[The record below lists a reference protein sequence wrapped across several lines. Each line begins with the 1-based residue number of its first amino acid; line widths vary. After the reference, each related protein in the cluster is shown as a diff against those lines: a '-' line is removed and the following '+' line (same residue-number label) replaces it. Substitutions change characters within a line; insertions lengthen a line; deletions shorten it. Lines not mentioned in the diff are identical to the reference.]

1 MPIYNILPTKN
12 MGQNLSILAYSSQK
26 ILVLGQVVEITI
38 RNSVDFGLVLGE
50 NMEIDTKLETKKEDE
65 EKVEEINQPTK
76 KFAIREINS
85 ILPIQISKQQLDWL
99 KIFADNSFNSLN
111 DIWDAIW
118 RPLELLTK
126 KQWQELEEISK
137 EIPTN
142 FESQTNTLSKP
153 QVEPK
158 VEFLLDLEITLRII
172 SIIRNITPIF
182 NNDQKPELQGKNKQ
196 VLIVFPEKKYL
207 DKIYKEL
214 NKNLKEVEASYKK
227 LDIKTNL
234 KKEIQIKYELQYF
247 TADATK
253 KSKETI
259 WKMLQTSLH
268 NSQNQIQQNSPTLQI
283 ICTTRSGLFLPFG
296 KFGALEQVILVDEGN
311 SLYIQDQN
319 GLYYD
324 TREAIFLISKAF
336 LSNIAFISPLP
347 SVRLHSFYDKELL
360 ETQMTK
366 TSQTI
371 QKPRKIKITRFDRKS
386 AKYDIFGWEIE
397 QILKPD
403 EDL

>member
-1 MPIYNILPTKN
+1 

-26 ILVLGQVVEITI
+26 TLVLGQIVEITI

-50 NMEIDTKLETKKEDE
+50 NTEINIDLETKE
-65 EKVEEINQPTK
+65 EGEKNSEKTKLTK
-76 KFAIREINS
+76 KFAIKEVNRV
-85 ILPIQISKQQLDWL
+85 LPIQISTQQLNWL

-118 RPLELLTK
+118 RPFELLTK

-142 FESQTNTLSKP
+142 FESQTNILSKL

-158 VEFLLDLEITLRII
+158 VEFLLDLEVTLRII
-172 SIIRNITPIF
+172 YIIRNITSMF
-182 NNDQKPELQGKNKQ
+182 NNDQKPELQDKNRQ

-214 NKNLKEVEASYKK
+214 NKHFKEIETNYKK
-227 LDIKTNL
+227 LDIKSVNKRET
-234 KKEIQIKYELQYF
+234 QIKYELQYF

-253 KSKETI
+253 KSKETV
-259 WKMLQTSLH
+259 WKML
-268 NSQNQIQQNSPTLQI
+268 QNSPTLQI

-311 SLYIQDQN
+311 SLYIQDKN
-319 GLYYD
+319 SLYYD

-360 ETQMTK
+360 ETQMTNN
-366 TSQTI
+366 SQTI

-397 QILKPD
+397 QILRPD

>member
-26 ILVLGQVVEITI
+26 TLVLGQIVEITI

-50 NMEIDTKLETKKEDE
+50 NTEINIDLETKE
-65 EKVEEINQPTK
+65 EGEKNSEKTKLTK
-76 KFAIREINS
+76 KFAIKEVNRV
-85 ILPIQISKQQLDWL
+85 LPIQISTQQLNWL

-118 RPLELLTK
+118 RPFELLTK

-142 FESQTNTLSKP
+142 FESQTNILSKL

-158 VEFLLDLEITLRII
+158 VEFLLDLEVTLRII
-172 SIIRNITPIF
+172 YIIRNITSMF
-182 NNDQKPELQGKNKQ
+182 NNDQKPELQDKNRQ

-214 NKNLKEVEASYKK
+214 NKHFKEIETNYKK
-227 LDIKTNL
+227 LDIKSVNKRET
-234 KKEIQIKYELQYF
+234 QIKYELQYF

-253 KSKETI
+253 KSKETV
-259 WKMLQTSLH
+259 WKML
-268 NSQNQIQQNSPTLQI
+268 QNSPTLQI

-311 SLYIQDQN
+311 SLYIQDKN
-319 GLYYD
+319 SLYYD

-360 ETQMTK
+360 ETQMTNN
-366 TSQTI
+366 SQTI

-397 QILKPD
+397 QILRPD

>member
-1 MPIYNILPTKN
+1 

-26 ILVLGQVVEITI
+26 TLVLGQVVEITI

-118 RPLELLTK
+118 RPFELLTK

-142 FESQTNTLSKP
+142 FESQTNILSKL

-158 VEFLLDLEITLRII
+158 VEFLLDLEVTLRII
-172 SIIRNITPIF
+172 YIIRNITSMF
-182 NNDQKPELQGKNKQ
+182 NNDQKPELQDKNRQ

-214 NKNLKEVEASYKK
+214 NKHFKEIETNYKK
-227 LDIKTNL
+227 LDIKSVNKRET
-234 KKEIQIKYELQYF
+234 QIKYELQYF

-253 KSKETI
+253 KSKETV
-259 WKMLQTSLH
+259 WKML
-268 NSQNQIQQNSPTLQI
+268 QNSPTLQI

-311 SLYIQDQN
+311 SLYIQDKN
-319 GLYYD
+319 SLYYD

-360 ETQMTK
+360 ETQMTNN
-366 TSQTI
+366 SQTI

-397 QILKPD
+397 QILRPD